1 MGSCEEDPKVIASMR
16 KEGMVP
22 LISHKGIEFVSKE
35 KAIEVRK
42 ERSLSEDFIQE
53 IRREIQG
60 LPVPEKHFLFK
71 KKKKRFSFLY
81 VSTIQD
87 SFLR

>member
-1 MGSCEEDPKVIASMR
+1 MASWEENPKVIASMR
-16 KEGMVP
+16 EEGKVP
-22 LISHKGIEFVSKE
+22 LLSPKGIEFVPKE

-60 LPVPEKHFLFK
+60 LPAPEKHFLFK
-71 KKKKRFSFLY
+71 KKKKSFSFSY
-81 VSTIQD
+81 VSTIQNNQ
-87 SFLR
+87 